1 MSDERRE
8 HKRFAVNWRGRVA
21 YQNQVLDVTIRDVS
35 KGGVGIIFP
44 YVLTTGTLMSVEFYV
59 KYRGKMV
66 RIRAKTRVTFNTTLA
81 DNAGAKLGLQFTA
94 VGKEE
99 LHVLANVLHM
109 MEEEGGY

>member
-1 MSDERRE
+1 MGSDSRE

-21 YQNQVLDVTIRDVS
+21 YQKEIIDVPIKDVS
-35 KGGVGIIFP
+35 KGGVGVIFP
-44 YVLTTGTLMSVEFYV
+44 HVLSVGTAVSFEFHIR
-59 KYRGKMV
+59 YRGKMV
-66 RIRAKTRVTFNTTLA
+66 RVRAKTRVVFNTTLA

-99 LHVLANVLHM
+99 LHALANVLHM